1 MPDLKPA
8 SPVPDKESKGWAE
21 ALRRIEQAGHKKSTS
36 VDLEEL
42 GLANL
47 PERLCE
53 LESLLALYLERNE
66 LSTLP
71 DSLARLTTLE
81 TLVLIENQLI
91 VLPKA
96 LGQLT
101 ELKVLQLDC
110 NRLTD
115 LPEALGQLTGL
126 QELSLNN
133 NQIAVLPESLGH
145 LIELR
150 WLYLSDNRLTSLP
163 QSLLKIPKLER
174 LYLHGNPGLGLPDEV
189 LGPTWNDRARSP
201 ARPAD
206 ILTYFF
212 KARKAAAPLNEVKM
226 LLVGRGEAGKS
237 SIRDCLLG
245 FGFDPK
251 KKETPGIEIHT
262 WPLKQGGETVRLH
275 VWDFAGQELTH
286 GTHQFFL
293 TERSVYVL
301 VLDARADTQDADAEY
316 WLRLITAF
324 GGDSPV
330 IIALNKWD
338 RKSFDLDRF
347 ALQERFPAIRKF
359 IPTDCESKLGLQE
372 LVNEIRSTVAEMES
386 VRDPFPADWA
396 ATKDSCSKMA
406 DNYVTFETFRAQC
419 KRSGVTDAKE
429 QESLARILHRLGIVL
444 HYADDPRLRDTTVL
458 KPHWVTESIYTLL
471 RLKEGPKS
479 DGSLTLVE
487 ACAALPKEKPG
498 MVRYL
503 IGLMRRFELC
513 FPVDETDERWLVPEL
528 LPKFQ
533 PNLDKEWQ
541 AAAALR
547 LRYKYKVLP
556 MGLLPR
562 FITRTYPL
570 STGQLRWR
578 GGVVLEMDGAKA
590 LVRAGGSQVNAV
602 ILGDEEGR
610 QRLAKLI
617 RNHFAHIHAD
627 VKGLEPEELVEV
639 EGHPGNFKSVATLE
653 LDEQKRGVTT
663 IETKEGSVSIDQTHE
678 LNRIS
683 APAARDPQ
691 QRRLRLFLSYSHKD
705 AGLRDV
711 FQENLALLEQDG
723 LLEWWF
729 DGKILPSAEW
739 DKEIRNELEKADV
752 VVFMVSTNFLSSK
765 YIKGVEMTRALA
777 RREAGEAKLVSV
789 VLEDCAWKERDFT
802 KYQSVQPGGKPVRG
816 WNRHRNA
823 FNEVEKALRKVIEQ
837 ILAQGGGK
845 AQGL

>member
-1 MPDLKPA
+1 MPDPKTGSPA
-8 SPVPDKESKGWAE
+8 PDKESEGMAE
-21 ALRRIEQAGHKKSTS
+21 ALRRIEKAKREKATIL
-36 VDLEEL
+36 DLSRL
-42 GLANL
+42 GLTA
-47 PERLCE
+47 
-53 LESLLALYLERNE
+53 
-66 LSTLP
+66 
-71 DSLARLTTLE
+71 
-81 TLVLIENQLI
+81 V
-91 VLPKA
+91 PKA

-101 ELKVLQLDC
+101 ALTRLDLDN
-110 NRLTD
+110 NRLTTLPEALGHLTNLEILYVFTNRLTA
-115 LPEALGQLTGL
+115 LPEALGQLT
-126 QELSLNN
+126 E
-133 NQIAVLPESLGH
+133 
-145 LIELR
+145 
-150 WLYLSDNRLTSLP
+150 LYLLQLSENKLTSLP
-163 QSLLKIPKLER
+163 EALRKLTELER

-189 LGPTWNDRARSP
+189 LGSKWGERGTP
-201 ARPAD
+201 ARPTD
-206 ILTYFF
+206 ILAYYF

-301 VLDARADTQDADAEY
+301 VLDARADTQEADAEY
-316 WLRLITAF
+316 WLRLVSAF

-330 IIALNKWD
+330 IVALNKW
-338 RKSFDLDRF
+338 KSKPFDVDRF
-347 ALQERFPAIRKF
+347 AIRERFPAVRAF
-359 IPTDCESKLGLQE
+359 IETDCKTGLGLAE
-372 LVNEIRSTVAEMES
+372 LEKEIRATVADMKS
-386 VRDPFPADWA
+386 VREPFPAEWTE
-396 ATKDSCSKMA
+396 TKNAFSKMRKS
-406 DNYVTFETFRAQC
+406 YVPFEKFRDQC
-419 KRSGVTDAKE
+419 ARRGVKKAED

-458 KPHWVTESIYTLL
+458 KPHWVTESIYALL

-479 DGSLTLVE
+479 DGSLTFAE
-487 ACAALPKEKPG
+487 AGAALPKEKPE

-513 FPVDETDERWLVPEL
+513 FPVDETEERWLVPEL

-533 PNLDKEWQ
+533 PELGKEWQ
-541 AAAALR
+541 AADALR

-556 MGLLPR
+556 EGLLPR

-570 STGQLRWR
+570 SAGQLRWR
-578 GGVVLEMDGAKA
+578 GGVVLEMDGAQA
-590 LVRAGGSQVNAV
+590 LVRAGGPQVNAA
-602 ILGDEEGR
+602 IIGDDEGR

-627 VKGLEPEELVEV
+627 LKGLEPEELVEV

-653 LDEQKRGVTT
+653 RDEQKPGAVTT
-663 IETKEGSVSIDQTHE
+663 IETKEGSVPIDQTRE

-739 DKEIRNELEKADV
+739 DKEIRSELEKADII
-752 VVFMVSTNFLSSK
+752 VFLVSTTFLNSK
-765 YIKGVEMTRALA
+765 YIRGVEMTRAVE
-777 RREAGEAKLVSV
+777 RRKASETELVSV
-789 VLEDCAWKERDFT
+789 ILEDCVWKEREFT
-802 KYQSVQPGGKPVRG
+802 KYQLVQPGGKPVRG

-823 FNEVEKALRKVIEQ
+823 FNDVEKALRKVVAQ
-837 ILAQGGGK
+837 ILAKGGGHGGK
-845 AQGL
+845 EANR

>member
-1 MPDLKPA
+1 VLEEFTALQTLSFGFNRLTVLPKWLGQMR
-8 SPVPDKESKGWAE
+8 
-21 ALRRIEQAGHKKSTS
+21 ALRTLHFHHNKLATIPESLGQLAALETLWLNDNQITALPETLGQMAA
-36 VDLEEL
+36 LEEFD
-42 GLANL
+42 
-47 PERLCE
+47 
-53 LESLLALYLERNE
+53 LERN
-66 LSTLP
+66 
-71 DSLARLTTLE
+71 
-81 TLVLIENQLI
+81 
-91 VLPKA
+91 
-96 LGQLT
+96 QLT
-101 ELKVLQLDC
+101 A
-110 NRLTD
+110 
-115 LPEALGQLTGL
+115 LPEALPALTK
-126 QELSLNN
+126 LN
-133 NQIAVLPESLGH
+133 
-145 LIELR
+145 
-150 WLYLSDNRLTSLP
+150 
-163 QSLLKIPKLER
+163 K
-174 LYLHGNPGLGLPDEV
+174 LYLHGNPRLGLPHEV
-189 LGPTWNDRARSP
+189 LGPNWDAVVGNNKRP

-206 ILTYFF
+206 ILAYYF
-212 KARKAAAPLNEVKM
+212 KVRKAAAPLNEVKM

-316 WLRLITAF
+316 WLRLISAF

-330 IIALNKWD
+330 IVALNKW
-338 RKSFDLDRF
+338 KSKPFDVDRF
-347 ALQERFPAIRKF
+347 AIRERFPTVRAF
-359 IPTDCESKLGLQE
+359 VETDCKTGLGLEE
-372 LVNEIRSTVAEMES
+372 LEKEIRAKVLEMES
-386 VRDPFPADWA
+386 VREPFPADWS
-396 ATKDSCSKMA
+396 ATKDVFSKMRKS
-406 DNYVTFETFRAQC
+406 YVPFDMFRKEC
-419 KRSGVTDAKE
+419 KRNGVKYKSE
-429 QESLARILHRLGIVL
+429 QETLARILHRLGIVL

-479 DGSLTLVE
+479 DGSLTFAE
-487 ACAALPKEKPG
+487 ACAALSKEKPE

-533 PNLDKEWQ
+533 PELGGEWQ
-541 AAAALR
+541 AADALR

-556 MGLLPR
+556 EGLLPR

-570 STGQLRWR
+570 SAGQLRWR
-578 GGVVLEMDGAKA
+578 GGVVLEMDGARA
-590 LVRAGGSQVNAV
+590 LVRAGGSQVNAA
-602 ILGDEEGR
+602 ILGDDEGR

-617 RNHFAHIHAD
+617 RNHFAHIHTD

-639 EGHPGNFKSVATLE
+639 EGHPGNFKSVVTLE

-663 IETKEGSVSIDQTHE
+663 IETKEGSVPIDQTRE

-739 DKEIRNELEKADV
+739 DKEIRSELEKADI
-752 VVFMVSTNFLSSK
+752 VVFLVSTTFLNSK
-765 YIKGVEMTRALA
+765 YIRGVEMVRALE
-777 RREAGEAKLVSV
+777 RRKAGEAELVSV
-789 VLEDCAWKERDFT
+789 ILEDCSWKDRDFT
-802 KYQSVQPGGKPVRG
+802 KYQLVQPDGRPVRR
-816 WNRHRNA
+816 WSRHRTA
-823 FNEVEKALRKVIEQ
+823 FNEVEKKLRVVIKS
-837 ILAQGGGK
+837 ILAKGGGK
-845 AQGL
+845 NSGL